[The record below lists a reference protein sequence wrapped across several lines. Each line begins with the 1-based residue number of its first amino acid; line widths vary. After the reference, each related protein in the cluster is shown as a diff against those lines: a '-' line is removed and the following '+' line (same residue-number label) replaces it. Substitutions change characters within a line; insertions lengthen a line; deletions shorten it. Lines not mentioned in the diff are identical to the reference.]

1 MVKKQK
7 LNYVDFIPGINIQW
21 KITKDNLVEIIVENK
36 GFYNVVAR
44 RLLKKPRFSYVQL
57 DSYGSYVW
65 RQIDGKRNIYE
76 IGARLEKEHSKA
88 GEMLYERLSMFF
100 NILEKKKFIVFMEED
115 K

>member
-44 RLLKKPRFSYVQL
+44 RLLKKPRFSYEEYIIV
-57 DSYGSYVW
+57 
-65 RQIDGKRNIYE
+65 RQND
-76 IGARLEKEHSKA
+76 
-88 GEMLYERLSMFF
+88 
-100 NILEKKKFIVFMEED
+100 ILAVVE
-115 K
+115 

>member
-44 RLLKKPRFSYVQL
+44 RDVYK
-57 DSYGSYVW
+57 
-65 RQIDGKRNIYE
+65 RQI
-76 IGARLEKEHSKA
+76 
-88 GEMLYERLSMFF
+88 LYF
-100 NILEKKKFIVFMEED
+100 NSNEVRR
-115 K
+115 

>member
-44 RLLKKPRFSYVQL
+44 RLLKKPRFS
-57 DSYGSYVW
+57 
-65 RQIDGKRNIYE
+65 
-76 IGARLEKEHSKA
+76 
-88 GEMLYERLSMFF
+88 
-100 NILEKKKFIVFMEED
+100 
-115 K
+115 

>member
-57 DSYGSYVW
+57 EFLWKLCVAAN
-65 RQIDGKRNIYE
+65 RR
-76 IGARLEKEHSKA
+76 
-88 GEMLYERLSMFF
+88 
-100 NILEKKKFIVFMEED
+100 KKKYI
-115 K
+115 

>member
-65 RQIDGKRNIYE
+65 RQTEKDIYMKLAQ
-76 IGARLEKEHSKA
+76 G
-88 GEMLYERLSMFF
+88 
-100 NILEKKKFIVFMEED
+100 
-115 K
+115 

>member
-44 RLLKKPRFSYVQL
+44 RLLKKQQAMTLRAKQKKP
-57 DSYGSYVW
+57 
-65 RQIDGKRNIYE
+65 
-76 IGARLEKEHSKA
+76 AA
-88 GEMLYERLSMFF
+88 LY
-100 NILEKKKFIVFMEED
+100 IL
-115 K
+115 